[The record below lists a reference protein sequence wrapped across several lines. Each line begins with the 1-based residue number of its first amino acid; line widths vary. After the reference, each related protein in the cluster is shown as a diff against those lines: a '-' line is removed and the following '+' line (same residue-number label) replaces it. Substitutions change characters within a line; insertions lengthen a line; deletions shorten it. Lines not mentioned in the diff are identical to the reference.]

1 MIPAKLG
8 RSFTLEMSR
17 APPLINTRTTGKFQE
32 ASNVQHDFPDIHK
45 SQEKDE
51 PRRNALISARF
62 RDNGAAATTVSHK
75 SRELNKPKRFS
86 IF

>member
-1 MIPAKLG
+1 MEPFCSKKPIHMIPAKLG

-32 ASNVQHDFPDIHK
+32 ASNVQHDFQDIHK
-45 SQEKDE
+45 CQEKDE
-51 PRRNALISARF
+51 TRGNALVSARF

-75 SRELNKPKRFS
+75 S
-86 IF
+86 I